1 MELTSDFVE
10 FFFRHLFCDL
20 HHLTALIGSAF
31 TTYAVG
37 DGVCSTVGAEGHAWK
52 CDLVVL
58 GTARAFLGA
67 TFLSFWDSHGVLLI
81 CPRGGERP

>member
-1 MELTSDFVE
+1 MELTSDFFE
-10 FFFRHLFCDL
+10 FFVHHLFFNL
-20 HHLTALIGSAF
+20 HNLTALVVSTLTANTVWDCICA
-31 TTYAVG
+31 AVG
-37 DGVCSTVGAEGHAWK
+37 AKGHAWK

-67 TFLSFWDSHGVLLI
+67 TFFSFWDSHGVLLI